1 MQLGMVHRLQTRATF
16 IACGLG
22 ACDGKFAFAI
32 CRDCQK
38 VVEIPR
44 AAMLAKTSQLER
56 HLLGFD
62 FLDVAKIIRQIKAE
76 KVPAVFME
84 NITDH
89 RLLDQI
95 GRETGA
101 KISGTLYTDVVAA

>member
-1 MQLGMVHRLQTRATF
+1 MTPSA
-16 IACGLG
+16 IAAPLTGLEVIAPEG
-22 ACDGKFAFAI
+22 VSTESEAS
-32 CRDCQK
+32 
-38 VVEIPR
+38 
-44 AAMLAKTSQLER
+44 AK
-56 HLLGFD
+56 
-62 FLDVAKIIRQIKAE
+62 DVAKIIRQIKAE